1 MPDRLQ
7 RIELMHFRGATQ
19 LTSVDLDPRKPMT
32 VVYGANGTGKTT
44 LADAIDV
51 VCNATRGSLADRSST
66 EARDLF
72 SAGLQ
77 TELNATLTFGAQQW
91 TWAGGVARTNIAG
104 INGPA
109 DRPTAYVLRRGS
121 LLQLMEAA
129 PAERYK
135 ALVGFIDIEPV
146 QKSEDALKRA
156 VTAADTA
163 AKTAEAVAKQAV
175 DTLRDDRKAAAGN
188 NPVPPNDLQD
198 DAVLDWARRVAATV
212 SDEGSKRLVL
222 LEALRATYEGAAQ
235 RWQLWTDAIAAE
247 ARAEA
252 RKRNLEQ
259 QIEVIGNGVAASG
272 PVVSLIG
279 VLEQAQMY
287 LSARQDSPCPVCT
300 QTIDAAEVLASIN
313 DRLRPLKAVSDLIR
327 GLDEAGKQLDAAC
340 IVRVQAAQA
349 FVVAAAG
356 LLGQLA
362 SSAETLV
369 RGLHVDWAAYDC
381 LRNDPGDGAK
391 DTDETIEAANDLS
404 KLYMRIATEIDT
416 LITFLQ
422 VSAGFPALVAAH
434 YEKATARIAEAEVA
448 RRTQTGLDTAHKIVM
463 RAREAFTRRVFD
475 TVIGTCNEL
484 YGEMHKEEKLS
495 LTQLTFGGRS
505 LTMEATMGECTAPP
519 QALFSESHLDTLGL
533 CFWLAFIRHCGR
545 PGAVVVLDDVL
556 NSADAAHQER
566 ILKVLK
572 DVSKDYNQVIVTTH
586 STGLRDACLP
596 PSEWVHLVELQPWS
610 YREGLR
616 TAAVVLP

>member
-7 RIELMHFRGATQ
+7 QIDLTHFRGATQ
-19 LTSVDLDPRKPMT
+19 STSVGFDPKKTMT

-51 VCNATRGSLADRSST
+51 VCNGTRGSLADRSST

-91 TWAGGVARTNIAG
+91 TWAGKVARANIAG
-104 INGPA
+104 IDGPA

-129 PAERYK
+129 PAERYR

-146 QKSEDALKRA
+146 QKSENALRQA
-156 VTAADTA
+156 VTAADAAAKAAETA
-163 AKTAEAVAKQAV
+163 AKHAVG
-175 DTLRDDRKAAAGN
+175 TLRDDRKAAAGN
-188 NPVPPNDLQD
+188 NPVPPNDLKD
-198 DAVLDWARRVAATV
+198 DAVLNWARRVAATV

-222 LEALRATYEGAAQ
+222 LETLRATYEGATQ

-247 ARAEA
+247 AQAEA
-252 RKRNLEQ
+252 RVRDLEQ

-272 PVVSLIG
+272 PLVSLIG
-279 VLEQAQMY
+279 VLERAQMY
-287 LSARQDSPCPVCT
+287 LSVRQDSPCPVCT

-327 GLDEAGKQLDAAC
+327 GLDEAGKQLDAAR

-349 FVVAAAG
+349 LMVAAAG

-381 LRNDPGDGAK
+381 LRNDPGDAAK

-404 KLYMRIATEIDT
+404 KLYMRIATEIDA
-416 LITFLQ
+416 LITSLR

-434 YEKATARIAEAEVA
+434 YETATARVAEAEAA
-448 RRTQTGLDTAHKIVM
+448 RRMQAELDTAYKIAVK
-463 RAREAFTRRVFD
+463 AREAFTRRVFD
-475 TVIGTCNEL
+475 TVISTCNEL
-484 YGEMHKEEKLS
+484 YGRMHEEEELS
-495 LTQLTFGGRS
+495 LTQLTFGGKS
-505 LTMEATMGECTAPP
+505 LTMGAAMGIRTASP

-533 CFWLAFIRHCGR
+533 CFWLAFIRHYGR

-566 ILKVLK
+566 ILRVLE
-572 DVSKDYNQVIVTTH
+572 DVSEDYNQVIVTTH
-586 STGLRDACLP
+586 STSLRDACR
-596 PSEWVHLVELQPWS
+596 STARGGVHLVELQPWS

-616 TAAVVLP
+616 VA